1 MPAICHSHQP
11 EGSVATGAGKNFV
24 PRIWR
29 FGQVGSCLDTAANLA
44 ARGWLEP
51 WDSVQV
57 YSQTAGRGQLR
68 RQWHSPVG
76 NLYAALRLPMVPPF
90 DGTAAAPA
98 VGALLAGALAHDGLH
113 VRLKW
118 PNDLVVFGAD
128 DGADNGPRKVAGIL
142 LEERGGVLM
151 AGIGINVCW
160 APPAEQ
166 MRADAALEATCL
178 KKLHKSVAIVHYTAE
193 ALWQTLVKRMFSAY
207 IGCHSFPEGWRSRA
221 ESLLLWRGENV
232 ELRDDDH
239 IVRGWLAGLGT
250 SGGLCLNI
258 NGRLEEF
265 ICGSL
270 RLSPAQK

>member
-1 MPAICHSHQP
+1 MPPVCHNQAF
-11 EGSVATGAGKNFV
+11 EGSSPSGDDKNFV

-44 ARGWLEP
+44 GRGWLEP

-57 YSQTAGRGQLR
+57 VSQTAGRGQLR
-68 RQWHSPVG
+68 RQWHSPAG
-76 NLYAALRLPMVPPF
+76 NVYAALRLPLVPPF

-98 VGALLAGALAHDGLH
+98 VGALLAEALGKAGWQ

-118 PNDLVVFGAD
+118 PNDLVVCEAE
-128 DGADNGPRKVAGIL
+128 NEPRKLAGIL
-142 LEERGGVLM
+142 LEERGGVLL
-151 AGIGINVCW
+151 AGIGINVLW
-160 APPAEQ
+160 SPASEQ
-166 MRADAALEATCL
+166 MRADAALEATNL
-178 KKLHKSVAIVHYTAE
+178 SILNKSVTFTPPTAE
-193 ALWQTLVKRMFSAY
+193 ALWQALVKRMFSAY
-207 IGCHSFPEGWRSRA
+207 IGCHSFPEGWRARA

-232 ELRDDDH
+232 ELRDDDR

-270 RLSPAQK
+270 RLSPAQE

>member
-1 MPAICHSHQP
+1 MSLVCHSQQL
-11 EGSVATGAGKNFV
+11 EGSAAPGADKNFT

-57 YSQTAGRGQLR
+57 FSQTAGRGQLR

-76 NLYAALRLPMVPPF
+76 NLYAALRLPLTPPF

-98 VGALLAGALAHDGLH
+98 VGALLAEALADDGWRI
-113 VRLKW
+113 RLKW
-118 PNDLVVFGAD
+118 PNDLVVC
-128 DGADNGPRKVAGIL
+128 DNDSQPRKIAGIL
-142 LEERGGVLM
+142 LEERGGVLL
-151 AGIGINVCW
+151 AGIGINVRW
-160 APPAEQ
+160 APQADQ

-178 KKLHKSVAIVHYTAE
+178 ENLHKSVRFAHYTAE

-207 IGCHSFPEGWRSRA
+207 INCHSFPEGWRARA

-232 ELRDDDH
+232 ELRDDDR

-270 RLSPAQK
+270 RLSPARE

>member
-1 MPAICHSHQP
+1 MPIVCHSHQS
-11 EGSVATGAGKNFV
+11 EGSTTAGAGKNFV
-24 PRIWR
+24 PQIWR
-29 FGQVGSCLDTAANLA
+29 FGQVGSCLDTAAHLA

-76 NLYAALRLPMVPPF
+76 NLYAALRLPLAAPF

-98 VGALLAGALAHDGLH
+98 VGMLLAEALAQDGWQ

-118 PNDLVVFGAD
+118 PNDLVVCGA
-128 DGADNGPRKVAGIL
+128 GNQPQKVAGIL
-142 LEERGGVLM
+142 LEERGGVLL

-178 KKLHKSVAIVHYTAE
+178 ENLHKSIPIVHYTAE

-207 IGCHSFPEGWRSRA
+207 IGCHSFPEGWRKRA

-232 ELRDDDH
+232 ELRDDGN

>member
-1 MPAICHSHQP
+1 MPSLCHSRTF
-11 EGSVATGAGKNFV
+11 EGSSPSDADKNFV

-29 FGQVGSCLDTAANLA
+29 LGQVASCLDTAANLA

-57 YSQTAGRGQLR
+57 VSQTTGRGQLR
-68 RQWHSPVG
+68 RQWHSPAG
-76 NLYAALRLPMVPPF
+76 NVYAALRLPLAPPF

-98 VGALLAGALAHDGLH
+98 VGALLAAALGKDGWQ

-118 PNDLVVFGAD
+118 PNDLVVCEAENE
-128 DGADNGPRKVAGIL
+128 ARKLAGIL
-142 LEERGGVLM
+142 LEERAGVLL
-151 AGIGINVCW
+151 AGIGINVLW
-160 APPAEQ
+160 SPPADM
-166 MRADAALEATCL
+166 MRADAALEATNL
-178 KKLHKSVAIVHYTAE
+178 SIQKKSGNFAPPMAE

-207 IGCHSFPEGWRSRA
+207 INCHSFPEEWRARA

-232 ELRDDDH
+232 ELRDDDR

-270 RLSPAQK
+270 RLSPARE

>member
-1 MPAICHSHQP
+1 MPPVCHSQP
-11 EGSVATGAGKNFV
+11 VEGSSPSGAGKNVV

-29 FGQVGSCLDTAANLA
+29 FGEVGSCLDTAANLA

-57 YSQTAGRGQLR
+57 VSQTAGRGQLR
-68 RQWHSPVG
+68 RQWHSPAG
-76 NLYAALRLPMVPPF
+76 NVYAALRLPLVPPF

-98 VGALLAGALAHDGLH
+98 VGALLAGALGKDGWQ

-118 PNDLVVFGAD
+118 PNDLVLCAGK
-128 DGADNGPRKVAGIL
+128 NEPHKLAGIL
-142 LEERGGVLM
+142 LEERGGVLL
-151 AGIGINVCW
+151 AGIGINVRW
-160 APPAEQ
+160 SPPAGQ
-166 MRADAALEATCL
+166 MRADAALEATSLAAQCA
-178 KKLHKSVAIVHYTAE
+178 SAAFAPPMAE

-207 IGCHSFPEGWRSRA
+207 INCHSFPERWRTRA

-232 ELRDDDH
+232 ELRDDDR
-239 IVRGWLAGLGT
+239 IVRGWLVGLGP

-270 RLSPAQK
+270 RLSPARE

>member
-1 MPAICHSHQP
+1 M
-11 EGSVATGAGKNFV
+11 
-24 PRIWR
+24 
-29 FGQVGSCLDTAANLA
+29 
-44 ARGWLEP
+44 
-51 WDSVQV
+51 
-57 YSQTAGRGQLR
+57 
-68 RQWHSPVG
+68 
-76 NLYAALRLPMVPPF
+76 
-90 DGTAAAPA
+90 
-98 VGALLAGALAHDGLH
+98 GALLAGALAHDGLH

-207 IGCHSFPEGWRSRA
+207 IGCHSFPEGWEKKRRVF
-221 ESLLLWRGENV
+221 LLWRGENV
-232 ELRDDDH
+232 ELRDDDR

-270 RLSPAQK
+270 RLNPA

>member
-1 MPAICHSHQP
+1 MSIVCHSHRH
-11 EGSVATGAGKNFV
+11 EGSAAEDADKNFT

-57 YSQTAGRGQLR
+57 CSQTAGRGQLR
-68 RQWHSPVG
+68 RQWHSPAG
-76 NLYAALRLPMVPPF
+76 NLYAALRLPMTAPF

-98 VGALLAGALAHDGLH
+98 VGALLAEALAVDGW
-113 VRLKW
+113 RIKLKW
-118 PNDLVVFGAD
+118 PNDLVMCGT
-128 DGADNGPRKVAGIL
+128 DNQPRKVAGIL
-142 LEERGGVLM
+142 LEERGGVLL
-151 AGIGINVCW
+151 AGIGVNVCW

-178 KKLHKSVAIVHYTAE
+178 KNLHESANFAHSTAE
-193 ALWQTLVKRMFSAY
+193 ELWQTLVKRIFSAY

-232 ELRDDDH
+232 ELRDDER

-265 ICGSL
+265 FCGSL
-270 RLSPAQK
+270 RLNPARK